1 MGKCAISSA
10 QCRWAVWV
18 VLSLMRTIAV
28 TQVKANAVSY
38 TQVLA
43 MEEHLLNVL
52 GFELTVPTAKTF
64 LRRFV
69 QAAMHGGEPN
79 LRLEHLASYLT
90 ELALLE
96 YGEHPARSMTH
107 APHFALASCG
117 SDRFL

>member
-1 MGKCAISSA
+1 
-10 QCRWAVWV
+10 
-18 VLSLMRTIAV
+18 MRTSWQQATNLKPMAV
-28 TQVKANAVSY
+28 RL
-38 TQVLA
+38 QVLA
-43 MEEHLLNVL
+43 MEEHLLSVL

-96 YGEHPARSMTH
+96 YGEDPAQKH
-107 APHFALASCG
+107 QA
-117 SDRFL
+117 

>member
-1 MGKCAISSA
+1 M
-10 QCRWAVWV
+10 
-18 VLSLMRTIAV
+18 LSHL
-28 TQVKANAVSY
+28 
-38 TQVLA
+38 QVLA

-90 ELALLE
+90 ELALLD
-96 YGEHPARSMTH
+96 YGEHRAQSITLGLYLFRR
-107 APHFALASCG
+107 FALARLVPAC
-117 SDRFL
+117 